1 MQVHLKFL
9 SYHHVTQAS
18 AIHVKSGIENFI
30 AYPVENRAIQYDK
43 KKNIYI
49 YSTVVYLTGKANG
62 SSIECSKY
70 LRHLEWLQRLAAFFT
85 SNGST

>member
-30 AYPVENRAIQYDK
+30 AYPVANRAIQYDK
-43 KKNIYI
+43 KKIFTYI
-49 YSTVVYLTGKANG
+49 LPLLPDREGKW
-62 SSIECSKY
+62 IQY
-70 LRHLEWLQRLAAFFT
+70 RVLEVSEAP
-85 SNGST
+85 